1 MDLFVAFSLSIYS
14 EDGSTTTE
22 RVFYDKDIHK
32 SVNISNKYQWT
43 DTPQFTIYNQDCEV
57 TIYDKNAELQRYI
70 NHNQI
75 ITGDK
80 VKVNLVKRE
89 NGQLTTI
96 YEINEYVIS
105 DISYKMA
112 TDEVT
117 FTLSDEL
124 LYNGVD
130 RYFADNNTESIYVE
144 SKTGKEWITLL
155 LGKIF
160 PENNKY
166 IVYKN
171 GVSDLLDTIIFPS
184 LLVKNDLAT
193 NIIEDFCM
201 TFGLVVYMQNGDV
214 VVDRFEQRRGNE
226 QWQQ

>member
-14 EDGSTTTE
+14 EDGASITP

-32 SVNISNKYQWT
+32 SVNISNKYQWS

-57 TIYDKNAELQRYI
+57 TIYDKTAELQRYI

-80 VKVNLVKRE
+80 VEVNLVKRE

-96 YEINEYVIS
+96 CKINEYVIS
-105 DISYKMA
+105 DIQYQMA
-112 TDEVT
+112 TNEVIL
-117 FTLSDEL
+117 TLSDEL

-130 RYFADNNTESIYVE
+130 RYFADNGISDIYVE
-144 SKTGKEWITLL
+144 AKNGKEWITLL
-155 LGKIF
+155 ISKLF
-160 PENNKY
+160 PQNDKN
-166 IVYKN
+166 IIYKN
-171 GVSDLLDTIIFPS
+171 GAGEMLETTNFPS
-184 LLVKNDLAT
+184 LMIKNDLVT
-193 NIIEDFCM
+193 NIIEDFCI
-201 TFGLVVYMQNGDV
+201 TFGLVVYVQNGDI
-214 VVDRFEQRRGNE
+214 VVDRFEQRRGNL